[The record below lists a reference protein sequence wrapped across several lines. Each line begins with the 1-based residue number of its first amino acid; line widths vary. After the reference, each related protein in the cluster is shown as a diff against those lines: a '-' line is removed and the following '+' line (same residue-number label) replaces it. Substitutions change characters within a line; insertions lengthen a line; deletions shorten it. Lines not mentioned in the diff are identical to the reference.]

1 MPQLHETLMGRRLIE
16 HTLPDL
22 VSQIRRIAD
31 NLEQPIIEAKGC
43 PTSKADLQGQ
53 YDELVE
59 FLEYEEGYTTDR
71 ETAKR
76 IRKKLEQLGI
86 WQTKQQQQANL

>member
-1 MPQLHETLMGRRLIE
+1 MPQLHETLMGRKLIE
-16 HTLPDL
+16 HTLPEL
-22 VSQIRRIAD
+22 VAQIRRVAD

-43 PTSKADLQGQ
+43 PSSKADLQGQ

-59 FLEYEEGYTTDR
+59 FLEYEEAYTTDR
-71 ETAKR
+71 NTQTR

-86 WQTKQQQQANL
+86 WQNKQQPANL